1 MGDLLK
7 ATRVSIAAAVA
18 DGTLDASVS
27 AGPLE
32 ALLVLA
38 LKIDTEQALR
48 ELALEWAGE
57 HDMRPP
63 SVDNVSIPTYLKYC
77 AELRLTPASR
87 LDLKKEPAHGSLAK
101 LRSVKA
107 DAAG

>member
-1 MGDLLK
+1 MGDLLDC
-7 ATRVSIAAAVA
+7 TRESIKAAVG
-18 DGTLDASVS
+18 DGTLDAAVS
-27 AGPLE
+27 AGPIE
-32 ALLVLA
+32 ALQILA
-38 LKIDTEQALR
+38 LKIDTEDALR
-48 ELALEWAGE
+48 ELALAWADE
-57 HDMRPP
+57 HETRPP

-107 DAAG
+107 DSAG